1 MKIEKCKI
9 KIKCDVGGCHNMADK
24 SISFDGV
31 NNQFYLCDEC
41 LYKLANEIG
50 KAKGGKNEQA
60 RSKK

>member
-1 MKIEKCKI
+1 
-9 KIKCDVGGCHNMADK
+9 MADK